1 MERIATQRAQR
12 RALQNGPPLA
22 PPSPA
27 RDPSQ
32 DDNMQDGDG
41 TGHIDMATLSDDN
54 QIIQPVRRR
63 CQHIMLHDSDV
74 EVDKENF
81 RLGKDTDAAL
91 GREDEHNLEREE
103 REEEEELVRRHSTE
117 EQE

>member
-1 MERIATQRAQR
+1 
-12 RALQNGPPLA
+12 
-22 PPSPA
+22 
-27 RDPSQ
+27 
-32 DDNMQDGDG
+32 
-41 TGHIDMATLSDDN
+41 
-54 QIIQPVRRR
+54 
-63 CQHIMLHDSDV
+63 MLHDSDV

-117 EQE
+117 DQERALVTEHRDPPRKVTLTVKPIPLVPANKQV